1 MSLMRLV
8 QVYMPDEMRDAIKHE
23 SAQNQMTMTKFIR
36 VAVEEKLRRISRQGK
51 ATAEADSTEIGKS

>member
-1 MSLMRLV
+1 
-8 QVYMPDEMRDAIKHE
+8 MPDEMRDAIKHE